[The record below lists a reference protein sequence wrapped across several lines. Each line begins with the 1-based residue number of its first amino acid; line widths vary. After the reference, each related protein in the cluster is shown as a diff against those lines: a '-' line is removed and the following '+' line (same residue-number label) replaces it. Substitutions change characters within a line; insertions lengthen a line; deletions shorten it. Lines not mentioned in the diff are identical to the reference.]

1 MKKRESVKVDTTARV
16 VTTTERT
23 LEVPIVLE
31 EVYENGQVYISHG
44 GKQYFMSKGDILEI
58 HVLLPE

>member
-16 VTTTERT
+16 VTATERT

-31 EVYENGQVYISHG
+31 AVYENGVYISHG